1 MRTEAA
7 HNTKAERFSDLCAES
22 ARTPPTR
29 RSMPA
34 MTRTHTMILAL
45 ALAAVAPWPTP
56 AVAGHA
62 RATGAPAAR
71 TRYHF
76 DDIPVRSALQVLAED
91 GDVNLVVSDS
101 VTGNVSLHLEDV
113 TWEQALAVVLRLK
126 GLDMRVLGDSRVVG
140 VR

>member
-1 MRTEAA
+1 M
-7 HNTKAERFSDLCAES
+7 
-22 ARTPPTR
+22 
-29 RSMPA
+29 M
-34 MTRTHTMILAL
+34 RTHTMILAF

-62 RATGAPAAR
+62 RAADAPAKR

-91 GDVNLVVSDS
+91 GNVNLVVSDA
-101 VTGNVSLHLEDV
+101 VTGNISLHLEDV

-126 GLDMRVLGDSRVVG
+126 RLDMRVLGDSRVVG
-140 VR
+140 AR

>member
-1 MRTEAA
+1 
-7 HNTKAERFSDLCAES
+7 
-22 ARTPPTR
+22 
-29 RSMPA
+29 
-34 MTRTHTMILAL
+34 MTRPHRLILVL
-45 ALAAVAPWPTP
+45 ALAAVAPLAWPTP

-62 RATGAPAAR
+62 RAADAPAKR

-76 DDIPVRSALQVLAED
+76 DDIPVRSALQVLAEE
-91 GDVNLVVSDS
+91 GNVNLVVSDA
-101 VTGNVSLHLEDV
+101 VRGNISLHLEDV